1 MAHELFHSLTWERMA
16 PERRESNALGARAA
30 KSNVRIEQLADNF
43 AAALLMPTAS
53 LNALVDPD
61 RAKDADHLADIA
73 RQLRVS
79 TDALGWRLRGLGRI
93 DEATRLKLAATRRA
107 ESPTSETPKPFSTM
121 FVKELHAALDRGRLT
136 ARKAASAL
144 GMTLGELADL
154 FKTYEL
160 SDPFRS

>member
-1 MAHELFHSLTWERMA
+1 
-16 PERRESNALGARAA
+16 
-30 KSNVRIEQLADNF
+30 
-43 AAALLMPTAS
+43 
-53 LNALVDPD
+53 
-61 RAKDADHLADIA
+61 
-73 RQLRVS
+73 
-79 TDALGWRLRGLGRI
+79 
-93 DEATRLKLAATRRA
+93 
-107 ESPTSETPKPFSTM
+107 M